1 MPDIIGL
8 QEVESHQLSDMNDL
22 LRASYDFVGVGRDDG
37 QTKGEVGMPP
47 LTGSSGTRSV
57 S

>member
-1 MPDIIGL
+1 MPDILGL

-37 QTKGEVGMPP
+37 QTKGEVRRFP
-47 LTGSSGTRSV
+47 LAGSEGTGSIS
-57 S
+57 